1 MISVRK
7 GFARDRAYKL
17 NEPYLPGGDDLRKA
31 LQTANSCIKELAEL
45 SLSETAQ
52 PKSST
57 SKLPDF
63 LSAAAVENNDK
74 RNELMGNLIDIL
86 RRHLRVKYQLAFSEI
101 LQA

>member
-7 GFARDRAYKL
+7 GFARDCAYKL

-45 SLSETAQ
+45 SLTETAQ

-57 SKLPDF
+57 SKPPDF
-63 LSAAAVENNDK
+63 LSAAVEKSDK
-74 RNELMGNLIDIL
+74 RNGLLGNLIDIL
-86 RRHLRVKYQLAFSEI
+86 RRHVRVKYQLAFSEI
-101 LQA
+101 LHA